1 MIAVASNPTN
11 NLFVQQNTYFLC
23 RKENRVSSKATVGTK
38 ESKSMS
44 QNMREQ
50 LQTETINR
58 RVTKDQNHRL
68 KQREGK
74 KKSCNGF

>member
-23 RKENRVSSKATVGTK
+23 RKENRVSSKATVSTK
-38 ESKSMS
+38 EAKSMS

-50 LQTETINR
+50 RQTETINR
-58 RVTKDQNHRL
+58 RYMKDQNYRL
-68 KQREGK
+68 KQQEK
-74 KKSCNGF
+74 KRMACNDC

>member
-11 NLFVQQNTYFLC
+11 NLFVQQNTYFFC
-23 RKENRVSSKATVGTK
+23 RKENRGSSKATVRTK
-38 ESKSMS
+38 EAKSMS

-58 RVTKDQNHRL
+58 RVMKDQNRRL
-68 KQREGK
+68 KQQEK
-74 KKSCNGF
+74 KKE